1 MYMNYKRYY
10 IFLNTLSDLAKN
22 LAKSEKVKAVN
33 RLSKYDT
40 IYDDDFVDDIEII
53 QNHALVELVHH
64 NIFIACSNYL
74 KVGERIKSVTVE
86 GTLDMLISVMDKMK
100 HYDVIYTHKNER
112 INYILYVLFTMSELL
127 QQMVYKNRDIYGWD
141 AVINDRIKK
150 IIGGEQY
157 DEIIESCSNQD

>member
-1 MYMNYKRYY
+1 MNYKRYY
-10 IFLNTLSDLAKN
+10 IFLNTLSVLAKN

-53 QNHALVELVHH
+53 QNYALIELVHY

-74 KVGERIKSVTVE
+74 KVGERIKSVTLEVS
-86 GTLDMLISVMDKMK
+86 LDMIMSVMDKMK
-100 HYDVIYTHKNER
+100 HYDVIYTHNNER
-112 INYILYVLFTMSELL
+112 INYILYILFTMSELL
-127 QQMVYKNRDIYGWD
+127 QNMVYNNRNVYGWD
-141 AVINDRIKK
+141 AVINNRIKK

-157 DEIIESCSNQD
+157 DEIVKSYSN